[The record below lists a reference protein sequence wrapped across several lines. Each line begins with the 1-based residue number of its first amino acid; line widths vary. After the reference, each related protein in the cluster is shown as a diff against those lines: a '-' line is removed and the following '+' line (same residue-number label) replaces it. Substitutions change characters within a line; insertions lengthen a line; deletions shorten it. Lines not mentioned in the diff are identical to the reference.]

1 MTTETRTA
9 SFTVTNLNHLPSETL
24 RAMAQ
29 QVAGRKRI
37 NAIHVKLTNG
47 LASRSTS
54 WRSGGGEVVIGKLAR
69 RVRHS
74 WVGSDGESNVTVTDY
89 FSCAVASAST
99 QHRRAGCEVKISL
112 GNVPLAMVEQLEA
125 SSIAEFEPMLP
136 VAVDAALAGELE
148 VGELVEVVDSFDST
162 VMGGSRGEASSMV
175 ARSSLSADVRAFEA
189 PASKANTIKVSRSFT
204 THATARS
211 AARHG
216 NVETN
221 AHVDA
226 MAAAGWLS

>member
-9 SFTVTNLNHLPSETL
+9 SFTVTTLNHLPSETL

-89 FSCAVASAST
+89 FTGAVASATT
-99 QHRRAGCEVKISL
+99 QHRAAGCEVKISL

-148 VGELVEVVDSFDST
+148 VGED
-162 VMGGSRGEASSMV
+162 V
-175 ARSSLSADVRAFEA
+175 ARIGAAESNERRERRALLAFA
-189 PASKANTIKVSRSFT
+189 FFAGTSKARTSAERELRATMLDASPREPPMTVLSKLST
-204 THATARS
+204 TST
-211 AARHG
+211 
-216 NVETN
+216 
-221 AHVDA
+221 
-226 MAAAGWLS
+226 GWLA